1 MPHLGFFLLFEQQH
15 NLTLVCVKS
24 SLVDTMSNELSVK
37 ITIAFQKEKELVKL
51 ILDKCLD
58 EHHGSLH
65 VEVVLDG
72 KLHGPSNSRTKIE
85 MDLSFF
91 FCKTLFLPVQKVLF
105 LSQLLLSLLFNNMCE
120 EQHFLLA
127 LYSRR
132 YLVFHSIMQN
142 SGFTTIKFQSV
153 LQVVLIWQGP
163 THLFT

>member
-1 MPHLGFFLLFEQQH
+1 MPHLGFFLLFKQQH

-91 FCKTLFLPVQKVLF
+91 FAKHSSFQYKKYYFYLNYYYLCYLITCVKNNISFQLCTLEGIWCFILSCKIQAL
-105 LSQLLLSLLFNNMCE
+105 QL
-120 EQHFLLA
+120 
-127 LYSRR
+127 
-132 YLVFHSIMQN
+132 
-142 SGFTTIKFQSV
+142 
-153 LQVVLIWQGP
+153 
-163 THLFT
+163 